1 MKAISTGYQSFV
13 SPPGPFAIVTVS
25 NVPSSVTVPDRVAQ
39 VDSAADR
46 TVFPQSLIDALG
58 VAPSGALALLGFG
71 GTPTTCLLYDVVLA
85 LPSLSAIR
93 LEVIAHADEPWVLL
107 GRDVLNRYVVTL
119 DGPAS
124 RLTIAER
131 P

>member
-1 MKAISTGYQSFV
+1 MNSIATGYQPFV
-13 SPPGPFAIVTVS
+13 TPPGPFAIVTVS
-25 NVPSSVTVPDRVAQ
+25 NVPGTVTIPNRVAQ
-39 VDSAADR
+39 IDSAADR

-58 VAPSGALALLGFG
+58 AAASGAVSLLGFG
-71 GTPTTCLLYDVVLA
+71 GTPTTCLLYEVLLA

-107 GRDVLNRYVVTL
+107 GRDVINL
-119 DGPAS
+119 DGPAL
-124 RLTIAER
+124 RLTISES

>member
-1 MKAISTGYQSFV
+1 MKSISTGYQSFV
-13 SPPGPFAIVTVS
+13 SPPGPFAVVTVS
-25 NVPSSVTVPDRVAQ
+25 NVDGSVTIPNRVAQ
-39 VDSAADR
+39 LDSAADR

-58 VAPSGALALLGFG
+58 TAASGAVILAGFG
-71 GTPTTCLLYDVVLA
+71 GTPTTCLLYEVLLA
-85 LPSLSAIR
+85 LPSFSTIR

-119 DGPAS
+119 DGQAL